1 MKVEGSGG
9 TLRGRGGCERVGVAE
24 PLAILMDGSA
34 SSIFDD
40 ELDLLTLKVSS

>member
-34 SSIFDD
+34 SSIFDA
-40 ELDLLTLKVSS
+40 